1 MNKKKLERKLRK
13 KVRKFAEWGKRHGVP
28 YASMFYMLDGY
39 HGKGDFFNTSGE
51 LDGGTKV
58 HESGFLVDEDE

>member
-28 YASMFYMLDGY
+28 YASMFYMLDGN
-39 HGKGDFFNTSGE
+39 HGDGDFIYVNGE
-51 LDGGTKV
+51 TDDGAKV
-58 HESGFLVDEDE
+58 RWSGFLGDEDE